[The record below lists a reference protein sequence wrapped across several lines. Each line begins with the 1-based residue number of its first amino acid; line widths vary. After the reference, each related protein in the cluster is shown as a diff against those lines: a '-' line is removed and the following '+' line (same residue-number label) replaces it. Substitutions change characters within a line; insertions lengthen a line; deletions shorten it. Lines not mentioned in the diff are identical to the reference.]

1 MATLVREARDP
12 WWTNLA
18 VNVLGGLWNDYQQRE
33 QNKKLHALEGEIA
46 SAISGLSGGQDT
58 DTNGGL
64 MGNAGSN
71 FGASLGSAG
80 GNIAGGNGWENAFH
94 QSDNPLAEYDANMAG
109 IAPTAQAQ
117 GQATPMQATA
127 QAAPV
132 ATITR
137 RQPTAQ
143 EILNAFAG
151 LMSSKRFSGVNPK
164 AAQDLLTPYLTA
176 NENARAEQRRKE
188 LAEAYASAENDAAKL
203 DVLYGGGIEGYVP
216 QSILTSGQGR
226 YQFDNPNLLSYTQ
239 NTGRETRYGSYNP
252 RTGQFTEAGHFT
264 NELTPQQKAEN
275 ARAAATLEENRR
287 QYNETLEYNREG
299 RDITQRNLDRTYE
312 ADQRSIQSITRGE
325 DGYQYIVRK
334 NGERERFDPNSV
346 ALSEIEDSQIKTLTK
361 RREGLVKQLEQ
372 LENRRKEVLKNSSG
386 GVAEQF
392 KGEDG
397 KETGNPLLK
406 EIDDEMAG
414 IMAQIEQ
421 CDNDV
426 NKIYERKL
434 KQTEQATTQ
443 GHGTQTSQNVPKL
456 GVGTSIASNMV
467 SHANNGEIRSAFGAA
482 RPNGRSHRGV
492 DIAVGKG
499 TPILVPDTGC
509 VLTVKSVGKNPRHSY
524 GNHVALSG
532 ELTDKDGKKHSI
544 EILAAHIDNGSI
556 SLKPGQR
563 VVAGVVLGKV
573 GNTGNTSDRSKP
585 IKDKNGRVTGYQIT
599 NWYEGKGSGYH
610 LHLETKIDGK
620 HVDPEKFNELISPYI
635 ARQQS
640 GEAKYTT
647 TPNTKPNKTA
657 NEVITD
663 QQRHDNTVV
672 MRNPRTGK
680 TITQR
685 ELTDMYQEADEGK
698 LKEVGSS
705 KAVDSYLMSLGYK
718 YVGGGTSQSSSA
730 DVPVNVNATVSADVP
745 NTSPNMTILGSGD
758 IAQVSPDMTI
768 SGSRDMVATSPDQ
781 SPTPTYAEAVNH
793 ATSADIQQ
801 GLASL
806 NGDMGSSG
814 YMLSADGNPFWAMA
828 NLGYTPWDYAIQG
841 IKPYRY
847 NSLVG

>member
-1 MATLVREARDP
+1 MYIFIVA
-12 WWTNLA
+12 
-18 VNVLGGLWNDYQQRE
+18 
-33 QNKKLHALEGEIA
+33 
-46 SAISGLSGGQDT
+46 
-58 DTNGGL
+58 
-64 MGNAGSN
+64 
-71 FGASLGSAG
+71 
-80 GNIAGGNGWENAFH
+80 ENAFH

-117 GQATPMQATA
+117 GQATPTQATA
-127 QAAPV
+127 QAAPA

-264 NELTPQQKAEN
+264 NELTPQQEVEN
-275 ARAAATLEENRR
+275 ARAAATLAENRR
-287 QYNETLEYNREG
+287 QFDLTLGDTREA
-299 RDITQRNLDRTYE
+299 RNIAQRNLDRTYE

-434 KQTEQATTQ
+434 KQTEQATSA
-443 GHGTQTSQNVPKL
+443 GTTSTSTSTDGKSY
-456 GVGTSIASNMV
+456 VGATTDIGTNMIG
-467 SHANNGEIRSAFGAA
+467 SANNGKISTHFGAPRKKA
-482 RPNGRSHRGV
+482 NGTQYGH
-492 DIAVGKG
+492 VGTDYPANKD
-499 TPILVPDTGC
+499 TPIILDDVGS
-509 VLTVKSVGKNPRHSY
+509 VMTVTRVANDPKGY
-524 GNHVALSG
+524 GNYVDLEG
-532 ELTDKDGKKHSI
+532 TLTDNEGKQHTI
-544 EILAAHIDNGSI
+544 GMRFAHMGNGTVNV
-556 SLKPGQR
+556 KRGQQ
-563 VVAGVVLGKV
+563 VKYGDLIGKV
-573 GNTGNTSDRSKP
+573 GNTGNSRG
-585 IKDKNGRVTGYQIT
+585 KNG
-599 NWYEGKGSGYH
+599 GYH
-610 LHLETKIDGK
+610 LHLETRIDGK
-620 HVDPEKFNELISPYI
+620 LVNPVEFKQLISPYMT
-635 ARQQS
+635 RQQS
-640 GEAKYTT
+640 VETKYTT

-718 YVGGGTSQSSSA
+718 YVDGGTSQPLSA
-730 DVPVNVNATVSADVP
+730 DVPVNVNTTVSADVP

-758 IAQVSPDMTI
+758 MAQVSPDMTI

-781 SPTPTYAEAVNH
+781 LPTPTYAEAVNH
-793 ATSADIQQ
+793 ATSADEQQ
-801 GLASL
+801 GLNAL
-806 NGDMGSSG
+806 NDV
-814 YMLSADGNPFWAMA
+814 ADGEYVYTGLGADNPFWTLA
-828 NLGYTPWDYAIQG
+828 NWGNPSWRYALRNINPLSPDQAW
-841 IKPYRY
+841 
-847 NSLVG
+847 S